1 MPDGKQRLLMLG
13 AGESALN
20 AFSINADGIAKRFWL
35 SATASCGASRPILLG
50 QLGR

>member
-1 MPDGKQRLLMLG
+1 MLG

-20 AFSINADGIAKRFWL
+20 AFSINADGIAKHFRL
-35 SATASCGASRPILLG
+35 SASCGASRPILLG